1 MWKRRRE
8 RDRVVEQNTIENA
21 PCIEQREMKEE
32 KPNEITETKQNKMK
46 KDNKHSSEQQ
56 QQPASNK

>member
-1 MWKRRRE
+1 MWKKDTEWWTKHNWKCPAYWKIE
-8 RDRVVEQNTIENA
+8 RA
-21 PCIEQREMKEE
+21 PEMKEE

-46 KDNKHSSEQQ
+46 KDNKQQQ

>member
-1 MWKRRRE
+1 
-8 RDRVVEQNTIENA
+8 
-21 PCIEQREMKEE
+21 MKEE

-46 KDNKHSSEQQ
+46 KDNKQQQ